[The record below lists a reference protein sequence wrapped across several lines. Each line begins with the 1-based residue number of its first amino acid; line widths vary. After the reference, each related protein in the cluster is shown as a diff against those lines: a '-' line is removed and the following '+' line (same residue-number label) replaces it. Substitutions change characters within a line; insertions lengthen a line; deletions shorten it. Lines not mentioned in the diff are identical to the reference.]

1 MKEVGEDVSVTFKPG
16 DSIRVILGQFAGF
29 MGRVDTVHPK
39 TGDVR
44 VVLQVFGREVP
55 VSLAAS
61 QFRSVRRG
69 S

>member
-1 MKEVGEDVSVTFKPG
+1 MKEVGEDVSVNFKPG
-16 DSIRVILGQFAGF
+16 DSIRVIRGQFAGF
-29 MGRVDTVHPK
+29 VGRVDAVHPK

-44 VVLQVFGREVP
+44 AVLQVFGREVP

-61 QFRSVRRG
+61 QVNSVRRR